1 MNTRRTFITSFTLI
15 LMATALVNNTIAKS
29 CLWKVTSETRTLYL
43 QGSIHVLTADSYPLA
58 PAIERAYIESDTLVL
73 EANISEM
80 GKPEIQQRIMKKAAL
95 PKSTT
100 LQDILAPATYQQLET
115 ISSEVGVPIVLLE
128 KLKPW
133 VAATTLTLMK
143 LKQMGFDPQ
152 YGLDK
157 YFNDKAILDA
167 KPVIGLES
175 IEFQIELF
183 DSLAQSNPDDFISH
197 TLADLAM
204 SESEMKKLETA
215 WRTGDIKTIGE
226 LASKGFKDF
235 PELHKKFVTDRN
247 HNWMSRFSEFLNE
260 SKIYMVVV
268 GAGHLSG
275 TSGLLELFRKE
286 GYTLEQL

>member
-1 MNTRRTFITSFTLI
+1 MNTRRNFITFCSLA
-15 LMATALVNNTIAKS
+15 LMVPMLANSTIAKS
-29 CLWKVTSETRTLYL
+29 CLWKVTSKTGTLYL

-58 PAIERAYIESDTLVL
+58 PAIERAYIDSDTLVL
-73 EANISEM
+73 EADISEM
-80 GKPEIQQRIMKKAAL
+80 GKPEIQQRIMQKAAL

-100 LQDILAPATYQQLET
+100 LQDILSPAIYQQLET
-115 ISSEVGVPIVLLE
+115 VSTEAGVPIVILE

-133 VAATTLTLMK
+133 VAATTLTLMR

-175 IEFQIELF
+175 IEFQINLF

-215 WRTGDIKTIGE
+215 WRTGDIKTIEE
-226 LASKGFKDF
+226 LVSKGFKDF

-247 HNWMSRFSEFLNE
+247 HNWMSHFSEFMNE
-260 SKIYMVVV
+260 SQTYMVVV

-275 TSGLLELFRKE
+275 TGGLLELFRKE